1 MEKETVIVSQ
11 ELILAAAQEW
21 GYVITKNGNLEKLP
35 VSVSYASFK
44 KFNEIRNQ
52 LIVVLE
58 GSIAKLDRTLLS
70 CVDKDPASVRKI
82 TDAFTKKT
90 AELYQKFSSDVEG
103 WANYLQIPCKLE
115 YLNPFDVDPT
125 IPIMDQPIQDSCV
138 N

>member
-21 GYVITKNGNLEKLP
+21 GYVVTKNGSLEKPP
-35 VSVSYASFK
+35 VSVSCASFK

-58 GSIAKLDRTLLS
+58 GSVARLDRALRS
-70 CVDKDPASVRKI
+70 CVEKDPASI
-82 TDAFTKKT
+82 QELTDAFTKKT
-90 AELYQKFSSDVEG
+90 SELYQRFSSDVES
-103 WANYLQIPCKLE
+103 WANYLQIPCKPE
-115 YLNPFDVDPT
+115 YLNPFSIDPT